1 VNEPDRASAWEAA
14 YRRFETPEEETRK
27 FAQRL
32 RRLGASGW
40 PPSSRAIELFCGRGS
55 GMRALAEAG
64 IRSHRGADLSV
75 ALLALAR
82 GSGPV
87 VAADCRRLPFREGAF
102 DLAVVH
108 GGLHHLLR
116 LPEDLDLVLAETRR
130 ALAPRGLFVA
140 VEPWISPFL
149 RLVHALCRNRAVRVV
164 WKRGDALATMIEN
177 ERESYESWLSAPS
190 LVLARLRAAFPPELC
205 RVRWGKLYY
214 VGRRA

>member
-1 VNEPDRASAWEAA
+1 MSEPDRASAWEAA

-40 PPSSRAIELFCGRGS
+40 APSSRAIELFCGRGS
-55 GMRALAEAG
+55 GMRALAQAG
-64 IRSHRGADLSV
+64 IGSHRGADLSV

-82 GSGPV
+82 SSGPV
-87 VAADCRRLPFREGAF
+87 VASDCRLLPFCEGAF

-116 LPEDLDLVLAETRR
+116 LPEDLDRVLTETRR
-130 ALAPRGLFVA
+130 ALAPGGLFVA
-140 VEPWISPFL
+140 VEPWMSPFL
-149 RLVHALCRNRAVRVV
+149 RLVHALCRNRAVRAI
-164 WKRGDALATMIEN
+164 WKRGDALATMIDN
-177 ERESYESWLSAPS
+177 ERETYENWLAAPA
-190 LVLARLRAAFPPELC
+190 LILARLRAAFPPEVC

-214 VGRRA
+214 VGRRR